1 MRPCALGW
9 ATVHL
14 RNVNNL
20 CCCRRGRQLLVP
32 VGTEDLDH
40 IVQDLAPRAGENP
53 IATPGNFTDHLDH
66 MDENL
71 ITWRLA
77 RRRSKASSQALGV
90 DRHVGHWHVHYTDK
104 EGKACESSV
113 GLGVPQ
119 ASLSGLPMALEEKML
134 AAGQV
139 LARAR
144 REWNRLD
151 CSDIRRFPV

>member
-1 MRPCALGW
+1 MRPVAVGW
-9 ATVHL
+9 ATVRV
-14 RNVNNL
+14 RNMSIVCL
-20 CCCRRGRQLLVP
+20 CRRGRQLLVP

-40 IVQDLAPRAGENP
+40 
-53 IATPGNFTDHLDH
+53 NFTDILEE

-134 AAGQV
+134 VAGQV